1 MFGGISRMKEYF
13 IISGILFIICTL
25 TSCVDNT
32 EMQYISDQMT
42 QLNKKIN
49 ELEQTK
55 LNKNEFEANLEPQMQ
70 SVQNKQAEMG
80 VEVDNLKRDT
90 EALTARV
97 EDNELMLKRTVERDL
112 STKDTAETKIDD
124 LIQRI
129 NRLEAI
135 AKQQQQYL
143 NLEEPALPETEK
155 KPKEVT
161 SPGGQTAK
169 AAAQQPVVEKPADE
183 IGLYDY
189 SLAAFREDRYEK
201 AMAGFREF
209 LAAYPKSDRGDNAQ
223 FWIGECY
230 MALKQYE
237 QAILAYQKVIKN
249 YPNGNKVANAM
260 LRQAIAFL
268 EIKDKTSA
276 TLLLKRIITK
286 YPNSSEADIAKKKLD
301 TIK

>member
-1 MFGGISRMKEYF
+1 MFGRISKMKEYF
-13 IISGILFIICTL
+13 LISGILIIICTM
-25 TSCVDNT
+25 TACVDNT
-32 EMQYISDQMT
+32 EMQYITDQMA

-55 LNKNEFEANLEPQMQ
+55 LNRNELEANLEPQMQ
-70 SVQNKQAEMG
+70 SIQDKQAEMG

-90 EALTARV
+90 EALNARV

-143 NLEEPALPETEK
+143 NLEEPALPEK

-161 SPGGQTAK
+161 SPGGGTAK
-169 AAAQQPVVEKPADE
+169 AESQQPVVERPVDE

-189 SLAAFREDRYEK
+189 SLAAFREDQYEK
-201 AMAGFREF
+201 AMDGFRQF
-209 LAAYPKSDRGDNAQ
+209 LKSYPNSDRGDNAQ

-237 QAILAYQKVIKN
+237 QAILAYQKVIKD
-249 YPNGNKVANAM
+249 YPKGNKVANAM